1 MIAAFDIGGSRIK
14 AARVAAGEMTRIGE
28 ADDLRLGGLRLQQ
41 EGREVGIVERVLDRA
56 EHLAAVGF
64 NALAVFISIRNAQ
77 GNRINGRG
85 LRIFGHNEILV
96 RETMSEWD
104 AGPEQKAEVIIATTN
119 EPAMMGD
126 LISEVFVTGGLVWL
140 VGRLASTGRG
150 AHIPAAVGLWVL
162 AASIFSSSGAQ
173 ANPAV
178 AIGLLLVGQ
187 GTAQAAGFI
196 LAQLLGMLI
205 AAVFV
210 VIFADKPKAE
220 VAVAA
225 PAAAVEAVAKKP
237 AARKP
242 AAKKPAAKKPA
253 AK

>member
-1 MIAAFDIGGSRIK
+1 MNIPP
-14 AARVAAGEMTRIGE
+14 
-28 ADDLRLGGLRLQQ
+28 
-41 EGREVGIVERVLDRA
+41 
-56 EHLAAVGF
+56 LAKK
-64 NALAVFISIRNAQ
+64 ALAEFLGVALFLTSITGAFRNSSSPFGVLSLSITLGLAIFVTAPISGGHLNPAVSVYFYSRRELSLVELVSYIGAQ
-77 GNRINGRG
+77 VAGA
-85 LRIFGHNEILV
+85 LFGVIIANQ
-96 RETMSEWD
+96 MW
-104 AGPEQKAEVIIATTN
+104 QQQVIIATTN
-119 EPAMMGD
+119 DPAMMGD

-140 VGRLASTGRG
+140 VGRLATTGRG

-178 AIGLLLVGQ
+178 AIGLMLVGQ
-187 GTAQAAGFI
+187 GSAQAAGFI

-210 VIFADKPKAE
+210 VVFADKPKAE
-220 VAVAA
+220 VAAAVAA
-225 PAAAVEAVAKKP
+225 PAETVSLAKKP
-237 AARKP
+237 ATRKP

>member
-1 MIAAFDIGGSRIK
+1 MNIPPLAKKALAEFLGVALFLTSIAGSFRNSSNPFSVFALSITLGLAILVTASISGGHLNPAVSVYFYSRRELSLVELVSYIGAQVAGAAFG
-14 AARVAAGEMTRIGE
+14 
-28 ADDLRLGGLRLQQ
+28 
-41 EGREVGIVERVLDRA
+41 VLIA
-56 EHLAAVGF
+56 
-64 NALAVFISIRNAQ
+64 NQMWQS
-77 GNRINGRG
+77 
-85 LRIFGHNEILV
+85 EIML
-96 RETMSEWD
+96 
-104 AGPEQKAEVIIATTN
+104 ATTN
-119 EPAMMGD
+119 DPAMMGD
-126 LISEVFVTGGLVWL
+126 LVSEVFVTGGLVWL
-140 VGRLASTGRG
+140 VARLATTGRG

-178 AIGLLLVGQ
+178 SIGLMLLGQ

-205 AAVFV
+205 AAVFI

-220 VAVAA
+220 YV
-225 PAAAVEAVAKKP
+225 AAVEAPAEIVSLAKKP

>member
-1 MIAAFDIGGSRIK
+1 MNIPPLAKKALAEFLGVALFLTSITGSFRNSSSPFGVLSLSITLGLAIFVTASISGGHLNPAVSVYFYSRREISLAELVSYIGAQVAGAAFG
-14 AARVAAGEMTRIGE
+14 
-28 ADDLRLGGLRLQQ
+28 
-41 EGREVGIVERVLDRA
+41 
-56 EHLAAVGF
+56 
-64 NALAVFISIRNAQ
+64 
-77 GNRINGRG
+77 
-85 LRIFGHNEILV
+85 
-96 RETMSEWD
+96 
-104 AGPEQKAEVIIATTN
+104 VIIANQMWQSEIMLATTN
-119 EPAMMGD
+119 DPAMMGD
-126 LISEVFVTGGLVWL
+126 LVSEVFVTGGLVWL
-140 VGRLASTGRG
+140 VARLATTGRG

-178 AIGLLLVGQ
+178 SIGLMLLGQ

-210 VIFADKPKAE
+210 IIFADKPKAE
-220 VAVAA
+220 VVAVEAAA
-225 PAAAVEAVAKKP
+225 PVVEAVAKKP

>member
-1 MIAAFDIGGSRIK
+1 MNIPPLAKKALAEFLGVALFLTSITGSFRNSSSPFGVLALSITLGLAIFVTASISGGHLNPVVSVYFYSRREISLAELVSYIGAQVAGAAFG
-14 AARVAAGEMTRIGE
+14 
-28 ADDLRLGGLRLQQ
+28 
-41 EGREVGIVERVLDRA
+41 
-56 EHLAAVGF
+56 
-64 NALAVFISIRNAQ
+64 
-77 GNRINGRG
+77 
-85 LRIFGHNEILV
+85 
-96 RETMSEWD
+96 
-104 AGPEQKAEVIIATTN
+104 VIIANQMWQSEIMLATTN
-119 EPAMMGD
+119 DPAMMGD
-126 LISEVFVTGGLVWL
+126 LVSEVFVTGGLVWL
-140 VGRLASTGRG
+140 VARLATTGRG

-178 AIGLLLVGQ
+178 SIGLMLLGQ

-210 VIFADKPKAE
+210 IIFADKPKAE
-220 VAVAA
+220 VV
-225 PAAAVEAVAKKP
+225 AVEAAAEAVSLEKKP